1 MYKDPNRVRLNAG
14 TFFASDTILSP
25 VCGLR
30 TVLASLC
37 FVLPFKR
44 TEAGDG
50 ENCFIFEDYH
60 IVDWDLTRWYQ
71 EEDRK
76 KHPEYYNNTV
86 KLELVETYVRSLF
99 DEICIVIEGAE
110 KKVKYTRSMMVV

>member
-1 MYKDPNRVRLNAG
+1 MSNYKKKYIE
-14 TFFASDTILSP
+14 SE
-25 VCGLR
+25 CK
-30 TVLASLC
+30 SL
-37 FVLPFKR
+37 LDINK
-44 TEAGDG
+44 
-50 ENCFIFEDYH
+50 IDYH

-99 DEICIVIEGAE
+99 DEICIIIEGAE
-110 KKVKYTRSMMVV
+110 KEVRYTRSVMVV